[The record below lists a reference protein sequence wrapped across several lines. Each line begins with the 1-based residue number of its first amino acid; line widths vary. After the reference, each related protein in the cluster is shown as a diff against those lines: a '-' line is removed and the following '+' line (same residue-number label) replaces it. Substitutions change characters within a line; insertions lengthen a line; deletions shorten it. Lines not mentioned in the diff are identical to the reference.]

1 MLDVAVAYNKYR
13 FLGNEF
19 LTWLWFIVENNQ
31 KTLLEIES
39 DLVALEI
46 GNRIVLENRKNNT
59 LETIT
64 IKGDEAGLEEGILA
78 IKKGAM
84 VTEINL
90 VLRESER
97 KWQFNIKGESLNISC
112 LKTPETAP
120 VESKDDIEGAVLE
133 KVYLYEKIITF
144 IENIYKYFISVRV
157 SKNWDPSV
165 YQIKKWVLD

>member
-1 MLDVAVAYNKYR
+1 MLDAAVAYNKYR

-19 LTWLWFIVENNQ
+19 LTWLWFIIETKQ
-31 KTLLEIES
+31 ETLLEIES
-39 DLVALEI
+39 DMISLEI
-46 GNRIVLENRKNNT
+46 GNRIVLENRKNNN

-90 VLRESER
+90 VLRETEK
-97 KWQFNIKGESLNISC
+97 KWQFNIKGESLNLSG
-112 LKTPETAP
+112 LKTPETGG

-133 KVYLYEKIITF
+133 KVYLYEKIISF
-144 IENIYKYFISVRV
+144 IENLYKYFISVRV
-157 SKNWDPSV
+157 SENWGSSIN
-165 YQIKKWVLD
+165 QIKKWVLE